1 MTRYWKRFAL
11 ILAIGV
17 MFVFIAQL
25 VTRNF
30 YVAASVEYTVESARQ
45 DSLQRTRQAL
55 ISRIAALESPP
66 RLREAGGHLGLAP
79 LPLENFMLLEAVR

>member
-1 MTRYWKRFAL
+1 MIHYWKRL
-11 ILAIGV
+11 VIILGIGV

-30 YVAASVEYTVESARQ
+30 YVAASVEYTREEARQ

-55 ISRIAALESPP
+55 TSRIATLESPV
-66 RLREAGGHLGLAP
+66 RLREAGNRLGLAP

>member
-66 RLREAGGHLGLAP
+66 GSGGRRASRACAASP
-79 LPLENFMLLEAVR
+79 

>member
-1 MTRYWKRFAL
+1 MTSYMKRLVL
-11 ILAIGV
+11 ILGIGV

-30 YVAASVEYTVESARQ
+30 YVAASVEYTGEQARR

-55 ISRIAALESPP
+55 TSRIASLESPE
-66 RLREAGGHLGLAP
+66 RLSEAGSRLGLVP
-79 LPLENFMLLEAVR
+79 LPLEQFMLLEAVK